1 RLSDTVQEQE
11 RLLNSYVTLEPKLSP
26 LAERQYESA
35 VSAAKIL
42 LRRGHA
48 GSRLDLFRGGL
59 GEIRD
64 LVYLLTPKEIMPHA
78 LYRPYAWIKRRV
90 RRFVKATHL
99 TIINYCEQAPSPLS
113 RVRLG

>member
-1 RLSDTVQEQE
+1 
-11 RLLNSYVTLEPKLSP
+11 
-26 LAERQYESA
+26 
-35 VSAAKIL
+35 
-42 LRRGHA
+42 RRGHG

-78 LYRPYAWIKRRV
+78 FYRQYAWIKRRV

-99 TIINYCEQAPSPLS
+99 TIINYCEQAPNPLS
-113 RVRLG
+113 RVRLGERRDALGMPTLVLDWRIGEEATRSLRRLHALLDE